1 MEMDTARVLVF
12 VGILTNDQT
21 DRCDRV
27 RWQAELR
34 SDGLPQAQWLYLKSR
49 YIYKHTKWISLQT
62 EPVTCARGAAGRAAA
77 HVFPQ
82 QLLVIHKLRLIPVC
96 DAIYIICL
104 RVYSLIWDRYYST
117 VSCVAGGVE
126 GTCALYLCCLVF
138 VCLCMCV
145 CVCVNVPVRVC
156 ENERERENTRE
167 RVCCYALLH
176 VLPLVSSH
184 EKSWQREDE
193 HT

>member
-1 MEMDTARVLVF
+1 MIRQTGAIGYDDKQSSEERWAAR
-12 VGILTNDQT
+12 
-21 DRCDRV
+21 
-27 RWQAELR
+27 
-34 SDGLPQAQWLYLKSR
+34 
-49 YIYKHTKWISLQT
+49 
-62 EPVTCARGAAGRAAA
+62 AAGRAVA

-117 VSCVAGGVE
+117 VPCVAGGVE

-145 CVCVNVPVRVC
+145 CVLMCLCEYVR
-156 ENERERENTRE
+156 TRE
-167 RVCCYALLH
+167 SERTREKESVAMHFYT
-176 VLPLVSSH
+176 SSH
-184 EKSWQREDE
+184 WSLHMKNHGREKMNTHSWAIFL
-193 HT
+193 